1 MGIFDRKVVVVEDEP
16 LIRGLISANLE
27 ADGFVVRTAGN
38 SAEAREVAEDFDPDI
53 AILDIE
59 LGDGPTGVD
68 LALILRRKHPEIA
81 LVFLT
86 HIPEPRVVGIDNK
99 SIPKN
104 AAYLV
109 KDRIADPG
117 VLRKAIEA
125 AVRERVSK
133 DFRDDKNLEHSL
145 SEVSRS
151 QLAVLQMVALG
162 MNNQQIAAERGTTV
176 RAVENLVKRAF
187 EAAGIDAESTTNPR
201 VTAAREFI
209 KVAGLPHGR

>member
-1 MGIFDRKVVVVEDEP
+1 
-16 LIRGLISANLE
+16 
-27 ADGFVVRTAGN
+27 
-38 SAEAREVAEDFDPDI
+38 
-53 AILDIE
+53 
-59 LGDGPTGVD
+59 
-68 LALILRRKHPEIA
+68 
-81 LVFLT
+81 
-86 HIPEPRVVGIDNK
+86 VVGIDNK
-99 SIPKN
+99 AIPRN

-109 KDRIADPG
+109 KDRMADPG

-162 MNNQQIAAERGTTV
+162 MSNQQIAAERGTTV

-187 EAAGIDAESTTNPR
+187 EAAGIDAESTRNPR